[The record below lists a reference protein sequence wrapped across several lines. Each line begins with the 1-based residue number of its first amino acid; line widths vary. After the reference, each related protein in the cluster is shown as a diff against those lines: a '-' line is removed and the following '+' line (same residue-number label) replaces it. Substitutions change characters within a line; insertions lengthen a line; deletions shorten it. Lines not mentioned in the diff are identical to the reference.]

1 MGKNILHMQVVK
13 FVHMPPLSLV
23 LVDKKIYLQMLSRL
37 RNIVYSFFSGFVNNA
52 QAFELGTAMLC

>member
-23 LVDKKIYLQMLSRL
+23 LVDKKIYLQMLFRL
-37 RNIVYSFFSGFVNNA
+37 RNIVYSFFSGFVNNV